1 MRHTSDSDAFHETP
15 SDFTICNTSLVA
27 SKSLTT
33 NAARVGPG
41 TNVNRPSSIRHA
53 LKRVFV
59 CAIITCGKN
68 KVPLSAGGAEA
79 LECFAF
85 TRPHRPY
92 VNGFVTTESS
102 QRRSRFLARGGFAR
116 VLSDRLR
123 SNRRS
128 LRWRTPV
135 DVDDRRLA
143 CTDRPA
149 HTSARKRQKESLPSA
164 AFKILDGE
172 CLFGVSHFG
181 YCVLVY
187 AGRQPVDSSGQ
198 EPDPP
203 LFPLVGAVPIMGHV
217 CPYPKGSQHV
227 HRSHRNLQ
235 GRLQKQVD
243 VSKNGAARA
252 DRKTLQGTL
261 SQVC

>member
-53 LKRVFV
+53 LKQVFV
-59 CAIITCGKN
+59 CAIITCRKN
-68 KVPLSAGGAEA
+68 KVPLSAGGEEA
-79 LECFAF
+79 LECFAH
-85 TRPHRPY
+85 T
-92 VNGFVTTESS
+92 GLTSM
-102 QRRSRFLARGGFAR
+102 
-116 VLSDRLR
+116 VLSPRKALNGAQDF
-123 SNRRS
+123 SQEGVS
-128 LRWRTPV
+128 LAFSQIVCVQIAGAYVWRTPV

-149 HTSARKRQKESLPSA
+149 HTSARKRDKESLPSA

-172 CLFGVSHFG
+172 CFFGVSHFG